1 MFGLDLYTVTFE
13 MTQAD
18 SNNVLHSERTR
29 KTAPEIMLKT
39 DFLDIMEQAKN
50 IKTPF
55 RIRMYIPY
63 SFYDEIERRNKI
75 LFNYIEFCNKAFL
88 DAGLDK

>member
-1 MFGLDLYTVTFE
+1 MFRLDLYPATFE
-13 MTQAD
+13 ITQAD
-18 SNNVLHSERTR
+18 SNNVLHNERTR
-29 KTAPEIMLKT
+29 RTAPEIMLKT
-39 DFLDIMEQAKN
+39 DFLNIMEQAKN

-55 RIRMYIPY
+55 RVRMYTPY
-63 SFYDEIERRNKI
+63 NFYDEIDFCNKT